1 MQRIDPETGLL
12 HKTDTKQYKL
22 ADAPD
27 FMEAPYLVKR
37 GEYYYLF
44 VAMGSLKKTA
54 DYYWAVGRSKSL
66 TGPYVDKDGKPML
79 SGYTSRLTEWKDG
92 VQGTAH
98 AQPFLDDDGQWYM
111 VSESWQDRSVESPA
125 IQLHISKIVWNE
137 AGWPVTALSANLLG
151 ELAEK

>member
-1 MQRIDPETGLL
+1 
-12 HKTDTKQYKL
+12 
-22 ADAPD
+22 
-27 FMEAPYLVKR
+27 
-37 GEYYYLF
+37 
-44 VAMGSLKKTA
+44 
-54 DYYWAVGRSKSL
+54 
-66 TGPYVDKDGKPML
+66 ML